1 MSMKK
6 KLVKSL
12 ATIGGVAA
20 YLYTQNRWIEK
31 TEYVISLE
39 NLDSQNE
46 GIKIAHLSDF
56 HMPNQDINLDTLVEM
71 IEEEQPDFIFMTGD
85 QVDAANP
92 FDVKET
98 TDFFKQLTNI
108 APVYAV
114 NGNHDIHSP
123 NVEQL
128 QAVYEESGVTLLIDD
143 VYSVLL
149 PGRRP
154 IVIMGLAEPATLLQK
169 QLGDPM
175 KSITIRDDWQEQTR
189 LLLAHRPERFEKY
202 HQDSANEPDLTFS
215 GHAHGG
221 QIRIPK
227 IGGLFSPGQGKMPKH
242 TAGVFVLGSDQT
254 KKMVISRGLG
264 PSQFPLRINNR
275 PELVMVTLK
284 KPSEDKV

>member
-1 MSMKK
+1 MSIKK
-6 KLVKSL
+6 TIIKNV
-12 ATIGGVAA
+12 AAIGGAAA
-20 YLYTQNRWIEK
+20 YLYAQNTWIEK
-31 TEYVISLE
+31 TEYVISLD

-46 GIKIAHLSDF
+46 GMKIAHLSDF
-56 HMPNQDINLDTLVEM
+56 HMPNQRIDLDKLVEM

-98 TDFFKQLTNI
+98 TTFFKKLTKI
-108 APVYAV
+108 APVYAI
-114 NGNHDIHSP
+114 NGNHDVKSP

-128 QAVYEESGVTLLIDD
+128 EEVYAESGVTLLIDD
-143 VYSVLL
+143 VYSVLA
-149 PGRRP
+149 PGRKP
-154 IVIMGLAEPATLLQK
+154 IVIMGLAEPSNILQK

-175 KSITIRDDWQEQTR
+175 KSITIRDDWYGQTR
-189 LLLAHRPERFEKY
+189 LLLAHRPEWFEKY
-202 HQDSANEPDLTFS
+202 HQDPANEPDLTFS

-227 IGGLFSPGQGKMPKH
+227 VGGLFSPGQGKMPKY
-242 TAGVFVLGSDQT
+242 TAGVFALGSDQT

-275 PELVMVTLK
+275 PELVIVTLK
-284 KPSEDKV
+284 KPS

>member
-1 MSMKK
+1 MSVKK

-31 TEYVISLE
+31 TEYIVSLE
-39 NLDSQNE
+39 NLDLQND
-46 GIKIAHLSDF
+46 GMKIAHLSDI
-56 HMPNQDINLDTLVEM
+56 HMPNQEINLEKLVKM
-71 IEEEQPDFIFMTGD
+71 IKEEQPDFIFMTGD

-92 FDVKET
+92 FDVKAA
-98 TDFFKQLTNI
+98 TDFFKQLTKI

-123 NVEQL
+123 NIEQL
-128 QAVYEESGVTLLIDD
+128 QAVYEESGVTLLVDD

-169 QLGDPM
+169 QLGNPM
-175 KSITIRDDWQEQTR
+175 KPITIREDWHGQTR

-202 HQDSANEPDLTFS
+202 HQDPANEPDLTFS

-227 IGGLFSPGQGKMPKH
+227 VGGLFSPGQGKMPKH
-242 TAGVFVLGSDQT
+242 TAGVFVLASDPT

-264 PSQFPLRINNR
+264 PSQFPFRINNR
-275 PELVMVTLK
+275 PELVLVTLK
-284 KPSEDKV
+284 KPLKDNS